1 MMGNEL
7 EQKYLLLMALYD
19 ATYVLKKAIETQEY
33 DQIEQMVLE
42 REHIIQQIDALKL
55 NEMDGISNSE
65 AIEKIKTMLIKIKEI
80 DDFNLKNMP
89 SVILTLQESIN
100 ESKIK
105 TNEVNKAKMV
115 YDQYQGVPMYKQGN
129 RFDIRK

>member
-1 MMGNEL
+1 MGNEL